1 MPQPDCSPS
10 AERNKQ
16 PLLEVL
22 RSVLPARGEAL
33 EIASGTGQH
42 VAWFAQHLPQWN
54 WQPTDLHRGAL
65 YNIEAYTDQ
74 AELTNV
80 YAPRQLNVMDT
91 HWLPEGETVDLVLCI
106 NMLHIAPWDACAAL
120 MQGSA
125 RHLAPQGK
133 LVTYGP
139 YFEDGVPPA
148 DSNLAPPTLVPYAA
162 LSGSL
167 DFANKS
173 GALGKVGLGFGNSY
187 GQCVSNTDVGT
198 VAANKQAPILK
209 PVCGPLNLDCAALD
223 GPAAGHANAQLAN
236 QFPLLG
242 LMPCACAAA
251 TSKLGVQ
258 KIADTLKTARECGA
272 TLAEAGKVLGDAA
285 QGTYA
290 LGG

>member
-148 DSNLAPPTLVPYAA
+148 DSNLAFDQSLRAHNPTHGIRQREAVEQEAQRA
-162 LSGSL
+162 
-167 DFANKS
+167 
-173 GALGKVGLGFGNSY
+173 GLRLLARHAM
-187 GQCVSNTDVGT
+187 
-198 VAANKQAPILK
+198 AAN
-209 PVCGPLNLDCAALD
+209 NLALVWGAAS
-223 GPAAGHANAQLAN
+223 
-236 QFPLLG
+236 
-242 LMPCACAAA
+242 
-251 TSKLGVQ
+251 T
-258 KIADTLKTARECGA
+258 
-272 TLAEAGKVLGDAA
+272 
-285 QGTYA
+285 
-290 LGG
+290 